1 MEKGNIPRKTFVKG
15 IAAGGIAIATLGI
28 LQVGEYTLEQ
38 KTGKNEIGPG
48 STYSTDAPKGSAETA
63 SVMPASLTPGT
74 YTATAPGISSDI
86 TVTCTFDESGI
97 TEMTADVSGETAGLG
112 ADIGDTMIEQI
123 LAAQSANVDGVSGCT
138 ITADAIK
145 AAVAECIAQASGGES
160 GAENPDSQEA
170 SSELSTEAANAEA
183 QTDASSESGNAEAQA
198 EVSSENGNAPAEAA
212 SAGAGVFTPGTYMAT
227 ASGISSDVTVTC
239 TFDVSGITEM
249 SVDVSGETAGLGADI
264 GDTMI
269 EQFLAAQSSEVEGV
283 SGCTITADAL
293 KAAVADCMAQAS
305 SSVPAGASETEL
317 ETAASDETEV
327 SAELTE
333 VTELE
338 PGTYMATAKGM
349 VSDITVTCIFGDSSI
364 TEVITNV
371 SGETDG
377 IGAAIG
383 DMMAR
388 RFLETQSAEVDGISG
403 ATVTSDALKAAVA
416 DCISQA
422 ETDGIELKVPKTEEA
437 VETVTE
443 AVSEEETEAA
453 PETEAVSE
461 ASEEETENP
470 NAVSYTASAKGME
483 SDVTVTCT
491 FDGTDMIAMT
501 ADVSGETDGIGA
513 AIGDMMA
520 KRVLEAQSAEVDGV
534 SGATITS
541 DAIKTAVGE
550 CLAQAGVT
558 TEGSAEASDAES
570 ENSIGADDASAG
582 QSATAYTPG
591 TYTATAKGMESDVT
605 VTCTFDETGIT
616 EVTADVSGETQ
627 GIGAAIGDMMVKRI
641 LEAQS
646 DEFDG
651 VSGATITSDAVKAAV
666 ADCIAQATA

>member
-48 STYSTDAPKGSAETA
+48 STYSTDAPKDSAETVSA
-63 SVMPASLTPGT
+63 MPSALTPGT
-74 YTATAPGISSDI
+74 YTAAAAGISSDI

-97 TEMTADVSGETAGLG
+97 TEMSADVSGETAGLG

-138 ITADAIK
+138 ITSDAIK
-145 AAVAECIAQASGGES
+145 AAVADCIAQASGGAS
-160 GAENPDSQEA
+160 GAEAADSPET
-170 SSELSTEAANAEA
+170 SSELSTEAL
-183 QTDASSESGNAEAQA
+183 
-198 EVSSENGNAPAEAA
+198 
-212 SAGAGVFTPGTYMAT
+212 
-227 ASGISSDVTVTC
+227 
-239 TFDVSGITEM
+239 
-249 SVDVSGETAGLGADI
+249 SGETEI
-264 GDTMI
+264 
-269 EQFLAAQSSEVEGV
+269 
-283 SGCTITADAL
+283 
-293 KAAVADCMAQAS
+293 
-305 SSVPAGASETEL
+305 
-317 ETAASDETEV
+317 

-338 PGTYMATAKGM
+338 PGTYMASAKGM
-349 VSDITVTCIFGDSSI
+349 ASNVTVTCIFGDSSI
-364 TEVITNV
+364 TEVITDV

-388 RFLETQSAEVDGISG
+388 RFLEAQSAEVDGVSG

-416 DCISQA
+416 DCIDRA
-422 ETDGIELKVPKTEEA
+422 EADGIELKAPETKESAEA
-437 VETVTE
+437 VTE
-443 AVSEEETEAA
+443 AVSEAVPGEATEAA
-453 PETEAVSE
+453 SEPEAVPE
-461 ASEEETENP
+461 VSEEETENP

-550 CLAQAGVT
+550 CLAQAGVVAD
-558 TEGSAEASDAES
+558 GSAEASDAES
-570 ENSIGADDASAG
+570 ENSTEADDTSIG
-582 QSATAYTPG
+582 QSAAAYTPG

-641 LEAQS
+641 LNAQS
-646 DEFDG
+646 AEFDG
-651 VSGATITSDAVKAAV
+651 VSGATATSDAVKAAV